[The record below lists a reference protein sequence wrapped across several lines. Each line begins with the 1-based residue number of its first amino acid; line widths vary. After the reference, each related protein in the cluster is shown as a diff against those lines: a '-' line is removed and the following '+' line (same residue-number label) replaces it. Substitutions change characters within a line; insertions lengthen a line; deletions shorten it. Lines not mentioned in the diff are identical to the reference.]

1 MLSADKELRMSD
13 SIVRATAL
21 MFVFLVTMG
30 FVSAGDKDEQVAKLE
45 ATVLRQQELI
55 TKLRAQLAHERTADI
70 LKYEAANNTPVRA
83 SQFTKG
89 SLWSGVDSQ
98 GGMVTFRVVSALGS
112 DVFLESTGRVQDRLL
127 LRFTFAGQ
135 NLHLRSVWLK
145 GVDSREMHY
154 TGSGVVTG
162 STADL
167 KFSYTYKGTTKDL
180 AVSLTNEVM
189 ISDDS
194 R

>member
-1 MLSADKELRMSD
+1 MSAL
-13 SIVRATAL
+13 IVRATAL
-21 MFVFLVTMG
+21 IFVCLVTMG

-45 ATVLRQQELI
+45 ATVRRQQELI

-70 LKYEAANNTPVRA
+70 LKYEAADNTPVRA
-83 SQFTKG
+83 FRFTKG

-98 GGMVTFRVVSALGS
+98 GDMVAFRVVSALGS

-127 LRFTFAGQ
+127 LRFTCAGQ

-145 GVDSREMHY
+145 GVDSRQMHY
-154 TGSGVVTG
+154 TGAGVVTG
-162 STADL
+162 NTADL
-167 KFSYTYKGTTKDL
+167 KISYTYKGTTTDL